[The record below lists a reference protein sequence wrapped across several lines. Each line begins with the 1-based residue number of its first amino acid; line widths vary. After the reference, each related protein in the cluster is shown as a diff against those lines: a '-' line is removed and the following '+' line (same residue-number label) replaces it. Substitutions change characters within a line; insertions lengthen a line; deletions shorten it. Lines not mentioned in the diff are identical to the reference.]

1 MKRVFKMK
9 KNKGLSLKQIKRIS
23 LEDESPPLNLS
34 FEVSNQIF

>member
-23 LEDESPPLNLS
+23 LEDESPPLNLN
-34 FEVSNQIF
+34 FVITNFDN